1 MRMEVGSGQA
11 ATINLA
17 EHRVFS
23 GSFKKLYGEG
33 MHLVEEAAEYLDGQ
47 GRVDVDEVLLLCL
60 LACTGV
66 HDHHSILGSWG

>member
-1 MRMEVGSGQA
+1 MRMEVGSGHA

-47 GRVDVDEVLLLCL
+47 GRLEAKSLSRIAATLY
-60 LACTGV
+60 AA
-66 HDHHSILGSWG
+66 